1 MTSVSTEAVRLQAMK
16 AASVKGVKII
26 KSEQVVS
33 RKCRIDNPAVVNI
46 ILQIFT
52 KIRYLEAN

>member
-1 MTSVSTEAVRLQAMK
+1 
-16 AASVKGVKII
+16 
-26 KSEQVVS
+26 VS